1 MTAVEA
7 EAWQKIKKWPYS
19 GREDK
24 TVNHLLDT
32 NAGDTV
38 PLRIVIKETSSPDMV
53 ARLEHGES
61 LVAFMVDAST
71 AASRN
76 LKPLLGVLYRRT
88 PAELYR
94 HRNGL
99 RCTTRDAQAWSG
111 AYRAADNAH

>member
-1 MTAVEA
+1 MEA

-53 ARLEHGES
+53 ARLEHG
-61 LVAFMVDAST
+61 T
-71 AASRN
+71 A
-76 LKPLLGVLYRRT
+76 G
-88 PAELYR
+88 
-94 HRNGL
+94 
-99 RCTTRDAQAWSG
+99 TRDGWNMVNHWLRSWSM
-111 AYRAADNAH
+111 HQQQHQET

>member
-53 ARLEHGES
+53 ARLEHG
-61 LVAFMVDAST
+61 T
-71 AASRN
+71 A
-76 LKPLLGVLYRRT
+76 G
-88 PAELYR
+88 
-94 HRNGL
+94 
-99 RCTTRDAQAWSG
+99 TRDGWNTGRLEHGTAGTW
-111 AYRAADNAH
+111 

>member
-53 ARLEHGES
+53 ARLEHG
-61 LVAFMVDAST
+61 T
-71 AASRN
+71 A
-76 LKPLLGVLYRRT
+76 G
-88 PAELYR
+88 
-94 HRNGL
+94 
-99 RCTTRDAQAWSG
+99 TRDGWNTGRLEHGTAGTRDGWNMVNHWLRSWSM
-111 AYRAADNAH
+111 HQQQHQET